1 MGMDPLQ
8 GMIDQEVLR
17 RLGQGGS
24 SLRDMMQ
31 QPGTIGGAARMPQPP
46 PQPAWMGAV
55 DLGLKAIPKVGIF
68 TRAVNAG
75 PVGDGTLDHARRM
88 GWVR

>member
-1 MGMDPLQ
+1 
-8 GMIDQEVLR
+8 
-17 RLGQGGS
+17 
-24 SLRDMMQ
+24 
-31 QPGTIGGAARMPQPP
+31 
-46 PQPAWMGAV
+46 MGAV